1 MALHYF
7 TKSNNFWLYKVNELS
22 SYCCNL
28 YRIGLLPESFPEDID
43 FQNHHISH
51 IYLDH
56 KIRNRILKK
65 DTHFGTILY
74 NGYSPLHLNLPF
86 PATITNYNHTL
97 PYSFYFGYELIEK
110 DKWFIE
116 IEIFEKDEGPFIETI

>member
-1 MALHYF
+1 MTLHYF
-7 TKSNNFWLYKVNELS
+7 TKSNNFWLYKVNKLS

-28 YRIGLLPESFPEDID
+28 YRIGLFPESFPEDID
-43 FQNHHISH
+43 FQNNHISH

-56 KIRNRILKK
+56 RLRNHSLKK
-65 DTHFGTILY
+65 NTHFGTILY

-86 PATITNYNHTL
+86 SGIITNYNHTL

-116 IEIFEKDEGPFIETI
+116 IEIFEEDQGPFIETS